1 MSKSYTV
8 ADYLLDRL
16 AQIGI
21 RHFFGVPGDYNLQF
35 LDHVIA
41 HPQITWVGCANE
53 LNAAYAAD
61 GYARCKPAAALLTT
75 FGVGELSAVNGIAG
89 SYAEYLPVIHVV
101 GAPALRAQRAG
112 DLLHHSLGDGD
123 FGHFARMAKE
133 VTVAQASLTA
143 ANAEAEIDRLLTTAL
158 FERRP
163 VYLMLPSDVAEAPL
177 ASRPA
182 PLMLRQAHLSQASLQ
197 AFIAAAREMLLP
209 ARRVSLLAD
218 FLAERFGAERVLEQ
232 WMNEVDMPHS
242 TLLLGKSVL
251 DETHACFTG
260 TYAGAA
266 SDPQV
271 KQLIENADA
280 VITVGVRFTDTITA
294 GFSHHLPA
302 EKCIDI
308 QPFEAR
314 VGQQVFSQIPMCD
327 AVKALHQLTLSL
339 AKQWQLPVIKRPALP
354 EPNGSGLD
362 QHGFWQQIQ
371 DFLRPDDIVIAEQ
384 GTACFGAAALSLP
397 QGCRF
402 IVQSLWGSIGYTL
415 PAAFGAQT
423 AEPARRVV
431 LLIGDGSAQLTA
443 QEIGSMLRDGL
454 KPVIFLLNNEGYTVE
469 RAIHGPEQRYN
480 DIAQWN
486 WTQLPQAL
494 AGEHQVKTLRVTEP
508 EQLRQALREVGD
520 SQQLAFVEVVLPKM
534 DIPELLDTV
543 SRAIQSRNAA
553 A

>member
-1 MSKSYTV
+1 MSKSYKV

-35 LDHVIA
+35 LDHVID
-41 HPQITWVGCANE
+41 HPQISWVGCANE

-101 GAPALRAQRAG
+101 GTPALRAQRAG

-133 VTVAQASLTA
+133 VTVAQANLTA
-143 ANAEAEIDRLLTTAL
+143 VNAEAEIDRLLTTAL

-177 ASRPA
+177 ASRSA

-314 VGQQVFSQIPMCD
+314 VGQQVFSQIPMRD
-327 AVKALHQLTLSL
+327 AVKALHQLTLSQAL
-339 AKQWQLPVIKRPALP
+339 QWQLPVIKRPALP

-371 DFLRPDDIVIAEQ
+371 GFLRPGDIVIAEQ

-480 DIAQWN
+480 DITQWN

>member
-1 MSKSYTV
+1 MSKSYKV

-35 LDHVIA
+35 LDHVID

-101 GAPALRAQRAG
+101 GTPALRAQRAG

-133 VTVAQASLTA
+133 VTAAQANLTA
-143 ANAEAEIDRLLTTAL
+143 VNAEAEIDRLLTTAL

-294 GFSHHLPA
+294 GFSHHLPT

-314 VGQQVFSQIPMCD
+314 VGQQVFSQIPMRD
-327 AVKALHQLTLSL
+327 AVKALHQLTLPL
-339 AKQWQLPVIKRPALP
+339 ALQWQLPVIKRPALP

-362 QHGFWQQIQ
+362 QHGFWRQIQ
-371 DFLRPDDIVIAEQ
+371 DFLRPGDIVIADQ
-384 GTACFGAAALSLP
+384 GTACFGAAVLSLP

-423 AEPARRVV
+423 AEPDRRVL
-431 LLIGDGSAQLTA
+431 LLIGDGAAQLTA

-520 SQQLAFVEVVLPKM
+520 SRQLAFVEVVLPKM

>member
-133 VTVAQASLTA
+133 VTVAQTSLTA

-314 VGQQVFSQIPMCD
+314 VGQQVFSQIPMRD

-339 AKQWQLPVIKRPALP
+339 AKQWQLPVIKRPVLP

-371 DFLRPDDIVIAEQ
+371 DFLRPGDIVIAEQ